1 MEFSDNAGHPAD
13 QTDSVDLQHAL
24 VTGVVGPG
32 RPGAAGAVVSP
43 HVQPPLKA
51 TLAED
56 LQEGCVVTTAVV
68 IVHSSVLGPQCNRL
82 NLLSICRFL
91 ISMFAWWTEWTDP
104 PEVRNW

>member
-1 MEFSDNAGHPAD
+1 MEFSYNAGHPAD

-43 HVQPPLKA
+43 HIQPPLKA
-51 TLAED
+51 SLTED

-68 IVHSSVLGPQCNRL
+68 IVHSLVLRPQRHRL
-82 NLLSICRFL
+82 NLLSTWRFEG
-91 ISMFAWWTEWTDP
+91 F
-104 PEVRNW
+104 